1 MLRQIATSFGRNAR
15 NMAAQNSAPSALRS
29 FSAAVESEFV
39 APPVKQYG
47 LAARYT
53 GALYSAALKAKNLD
67 TVDKEI
73 AQVAEMCKT
82 SATFKDFLKDPSV
95 PKKKKS
101 ESIIAL
107 MKEMKFTD
115 TTVHLFGVMAS
126 NGRLTETE
134 KVAKLFSEIMMAS
147 KGEIKAVVTSAE
159 PLTAKELADV
169 TAACQA
175 NIGAGKVLNLDTKVD
190 PSIIG
195 GLVIDVGDKHIDL
208 SINTKIRKMEA
219 LLQETV

>member
-1 MLRQIATSFGRNAR
+1 MVAS
-15 NMAAQNSAPSALRS
+15 NSAPSAIRA
-29 FSAAVESEFV
+29 FSDAAASEFV

-53 GALYSAALKAKNLD
+53 GALYSAAVKAKSLD
-67 TVDKEI
+67 KVDKEI
-73 AQVAEMCKT
+73 AQIAVMCKT
-82 SATFKDFLKDPSV
+82 SPTFKSFLSDPSV

-107 MKEMKFTD
+107 MTEMKFTD
-115 TTVHLFGVMAS
+115 TTKHLFGVMAS
-126 NGRLTETE
+126 NGRLPETE

-147 KGEIKAVVTSAE
+147 KGEVPAAVTSAE

-175 NIGAGKVLNLDTKVD
+175 SIGSGKTLKLEQKVD

-195 GLVIDVGDKHIDL
+195 GLMIDVGDKHIDL

-219 LLQETV
+219 LLQDTV